1 ALSLVLNKNN
11 RRTNG
16 SFATALLPFALVK
29 RRIDVC
35 RGLAVVLSQRAV
47 HLSNCAAK
55 VGECRR
61 GLVEHI
67 QALEHL
73 FPSRSSDQ
81 LNCWSDY
88 LIKFKIDRL
97 KLASGRKNK
106 QPTSAVLWFELLCQ
120 RERDARAPSADV
132 VLF

>member
-1 ALSLVLNKNN
+1 MIVSSA
-11 RRTNG
+11 
-16 SFATALLPFALVK
+16 ALLAAACAPALA
-29 RRIDVC
+29 IGL
-35 RGLAVVLSQRAV
+35 RG
-47 HLSNCAAK
+47 
-55 VGECRR
+55 
-61 GLVEHI
+61 
-67 QALEHL
+67 
-73 FPSRSSDQ
+73 PSSDQ

-97 KLASGRKNK
+97 KLAPGRKNK